1 MRNYD
6 RLIKKIKWTSRLC
19 AIAIIAVL
27 VICACLP
34 LAWYFKLPIA
44 LLAVLAL
51 FVAMSLKISRMGR
64 SPLMDDLNPYQY
76 HYVMH
81 QSGLALQDGVVDI
94 ATAFA
99 AGEYALCVEL
109 CQRLAREAKKERMR
123 IRALYNLMLT
133 YAAMKEY
140 EALRVVLTDLRAQ
153 IAAKKRSP
161 RELQMWEKALAPV
174 QAILDEDYGEC
185 LRFARERLALPAKK
199 SNAYFAADARF
210 DAAEALYML
219 GHTAQARADF
229 EAVAAAAP
237 LLAIGQQALVYLQQI
252 DAGEVPHP
260 VIPAPQSAEGV
271 KFPVGGLPGQQKK
284 KPGAGRWIVFVVCL
298 LVLFAVISS
307 LARDAR
313 GRETPLAEIE
323 AQGYDVVELCHVIP
337 VGEEG
342 DVLCL
347 FVADESYIGTETW
360 EQEIYHTPYVMYL
373 SENKGYYKYE
383 IEVGLLT
390 EAVDERYTL
399 SIADADLEICMALFA
414 HEGEIP
420 QGKDAYPFSIGDHT
434 YYFCILELTSTPVR
448 FNGCRY

>member
-1 MRNYD
+1 
-6 RLIKKIKWTSRLC
+6 
-19 AIAIIAVL
+19 
-27 VICACLP
+27 
-34 LAWYFKLPIA
+34 
-44 LLAVLAL
+44 
-51 FVAMSLKISRMGR
+51 
-64 SPLMDDLNPYQY
+64 
-76 HYVMH
+76 
-81 QSGLALQDGVVDI
+81 
-94 ATAFA
+94 
-99 AGEYALCVEL
+99 
-109 CQRLAREAKKERMR
+109 
-123 IRALYNLMLT
+123 MLT

-140 EALRVVLTDLRAQ
+140 GALRVVLTDLRAQ

-260 VIPAPQSAEGV
+260 VIPASQSAEGV

-284 KPGAGRWIVFVVCL
+284 KPGAGRWMLIVLWLTIVFVCASA
-298 LVLFAVISS
+298 LV
-307 LARDAR
+307 RDER

-337 VGEEG
+337 VG
-342 DVLCL
+342 
-347 FVADESYIGTETW
+347 
-360 EQEIYHTPYVMYL
+360 
-373 SENKGYYKYE
+373 
-383 IEVGLLT
+383 
-390 EAVDERYTL
+390 
-399 SIADADLEICMALFA
+399 
-414 HEGEIP
+414 
-420 QGKDAYPFSIGDHT
+420 
-434 YYFCILELTSTPVR
+434 
-448 FNGCRY
+448 